1 LKKSIEGASDGAQ
14 KLECIIHE
22 ANNGE
27 SVYPVQPGMQFTFE
41 DMTVFGFEGIN
52 NNAKMG
58 EWKLHDPDESY
69 SARSAYSVDMDGSD
83 SLQF

>member
-1 LKKSIEGASDGAQ
+1 
-14 KLECIIHE
+14 
-22 ANNGE
+22 
-27 SVYPVQPGMQFTFE
+27 MQFTSD

-52 NNAKMG
+52 NNAEKG
-58 EWKLHDPDESY
+58 EWKLLDPDESY

>member
-1 LKKSIEGASDGAQ
+1 
-14 KLECIIHE
+14 
-22 ANNGE
+22 
-27 SVYPVQPGMQFTFE
+27 MQFTFE